1 MPVLVLPNV
10 FGFGDPLVKNPT
22 HDPTKQITEP
32 YVMGIHNKYTDET
45 SSVNLGY
52 MSSLNGRLSNENIF
66 PDFHLKDYHI
76 QPRQASLAGSDS
88 MLKTNT
94 FYGNG
99 IPNTKTLPSADPTT
113 SLKTS
118 DFFTVPG
125 CSFRWY
131 QPFVSRVSLLQWSVF
146 LSHNSWRGIYK
157 DLQGVSHTK
166 GVNTLIFLRCVLIN
180 PFGRIALN
188 STDRVLAQNMFHPQS
203 PGGKDR
209 KNQTG
214 PGINTMDYL
223 VDFMDDGGHSM
234 VGWPGD
240 VESGAVDGSAL
251 YGGLDEFS
259 FLEAGLGNADKLE
272 EREKDNQNARGGNPK
287 YVQTEAHSAT
297 HYDFHSL
304 QTGGLSRG
312 FNEIRLECAISQTN
326 TEGVYLQNFGRES
339 VTSLTGR
346 GYFNLIGKV
355 GFGIR
360 NARVLNLI

>member
-1 MPVLVLPNV
+1 MPHLILPGV
-10 FGFGDPLVKNPT
+10 FDSGDPLIKNPT
-22 HDPTKQITEP
+22 HDPTKQVMEP
-32 YVMGIHNKYTDET
+32 YVMGIHTNYTDEN
-45 SSVNLGY
+45 SSTNHGY
-52 MSSLNGRLSNENIF
+52 MSSLNGRLDEKNFF

-76 QPRQASLAGSDS
+76 QPRQASLAGSES
-88 MLKTNT
+88 MITTNT

-113 SLKTS
+113 SLNTS

-146 LSHNSWRGIYK
+146 LSQNSWRGIYK

-166 GVNTLIFLRCVLIN
+166 GVNTLIFLRCVLIS
-180 PFGRIALN
+180 PVGRVSLR
-188 STDRVLAQNMFHPQS
+188 STERVLAQNMFHPQS
-203 PGGKDR
+203 PGGADR
-209 KNQTG
+209 KNQIG

-223 VDFMDDGGHSM
+223 VDFMEDGGHSM
-234 VGWPGD
+234 VGWPDD
-240 VESGAVDGSAL
+240 VEGAPGTGGL
-251 YGGLDEFS
+251 FGGLDEFT
-259 FLEAGLGNADKLE
+259 FLGAGLGNADKLE
-272 EREKDNQNARGGNPK
+272 EKEKENQDARGGNPK

-304 QTGGLSRG
+304 QNRGLSRG

-326 TEGVYLQNFGRES
+326 TDGVYLQNFGRDS

>member
-1 MPVLVLPNV
+1 MPLIEMPRFSNGQRLLRNTRT
-10 FGFGDPLVKNPT
+10 DPLNQKHELYVKS
-22 HDPTKQITEP
+22 
-32 YVMGIHNKYTDET
+32 IHTSYTDE
-45 SSVNLGY
+45 SAGVNHGY
-52 MSSLNGRLSNENIF
+52 MSALNGRLDEKNF
-66 PDFHLKDYHI
+66 YPDFQLKDYHI

-88 MLKTNT
+88 MITTNT

-99 IPNTKTLPSADPTT
+99 IPNTKELPSANPANAL
-113 SLKTS
+113 STS
-118 DFFTVPG
+118 DFFPIPG

-131 QPFVSRVSLLQWSVF
+131 QPFKTQVSLLQWSVF

-166 GVNTLIFLRCVLIN
+166 GVNTSIFLRCVLHSAAT
-180 PFGRIALN
+180 GSALVLS
-188 STDRVLAQNMFHPQS
+188 STNRVLAQNMFHPQS
-203 PGGKDR
+203 PGGADR
-209 KNQTG
+209 KNQIG

-223 VDFMDDGGHSM
+223 VDFMEDRGYSM
-234 VGWPGD
+234 LGWPDD
-240 VESGAVDGSAL
+240 VEDYLTGL
-251 YGGLDEFS
+251 YGGLGESRFPPPA
-259 FLEAGLGNADKLE
+259 LVNADTLN
-272 EREKDNQNARGGNPK
+272 EREKNGLNARGGNPK

-297 HYDFHSL
+297 HYDFHNL
-304 QTGGLSRG
+304 RTGGLSKG